1 MFKLVLMMLF
11 VVKFVVVMLGMMVVI
26 FWCKESVGLC
36 VCDGWPNGGGDGDV
50 VFVVDC
56 VGFDVIIVV
65 ICVGCDGGSCGEV
78 LVELEIVAEWSH
90 DSGMVILVCGCC
102 LL

>member
-1 MFKLVLMMLF
+1 MILILMDKCMMMVLF
-11 VVKFVVVMLGMMVVI
+11 VVKFVVVMLEMMVVM

-56 VGFDVIIVV
+56 VVFDVVIVV
-65 ICVGCDGGSCGEV
+65 VCVGCDGVSCGEV
-78 LVELEIVAEWSH
+78 LVVLELGAGWSG
-90 DSGMVILVCGCC
+90 DGGMVILVV
-102 LL
+102 